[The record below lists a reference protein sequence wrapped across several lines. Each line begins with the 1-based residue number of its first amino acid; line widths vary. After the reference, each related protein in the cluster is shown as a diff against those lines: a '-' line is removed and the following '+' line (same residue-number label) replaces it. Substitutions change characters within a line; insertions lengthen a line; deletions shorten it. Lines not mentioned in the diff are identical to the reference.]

1 MTKDHEQFAKVLA
14 LAINPGAVEGE
25 AVAALRR
32 LRELVKRNPTL
43 GHAPSHPSPPSSP
56 PRPAS
61 QPLSTL
67 NVRVSTVHPDWLLIL
82 VSLLSRTAYQLALKY
97 QIDFDFSETP
107 TAVTV
112 VCEGTDA
119 ACTSMSE
126 TVTWA
131 VNYINAQLA
140 KGRS

>member
-14 LAINPGAVEGE
+14 LAINPGAIEGE

-43 GHAPSHPSPPSSP
+43 AHPPSPPSPP
-56 PRPAS
+56 PRPPS

-67 NVRVSTVHPDWLLIL
+67 NVRVTTVHPDWLLIL
-82 VSLLSRTAYQLALKY
+82 VSLLSRTAYRLALKY
-97 QIDFDFSETP
+97 QIDFDFSEIP
-107 TAVTV
+107 TAVTL

-126 TVTWA
+126 NVTWA
-131 VNYINAQLA
+131 VNYINSQLA
-140 KGRS
+140 KGQA